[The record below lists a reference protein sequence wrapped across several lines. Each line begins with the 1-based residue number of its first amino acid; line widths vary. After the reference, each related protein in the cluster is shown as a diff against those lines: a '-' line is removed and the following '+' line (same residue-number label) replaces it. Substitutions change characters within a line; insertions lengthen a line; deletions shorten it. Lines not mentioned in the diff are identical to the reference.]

1 MNIISNSFIHFLS
14 LVTKTTTHDTNKAHI
29 AAGYCMT
36 FISDKCDNINIYA
49 KSNMVLETQQMDFC
63 IIEFTCH
70 DCLNLFFE
78 LSSCQRSVGVGGL
91 KQPCVIYYWSGVGI
105 FWDADQTRRQ
115 KHQLETHFKNILC
128 RLYARRDFFVRGFT
142 FFWDLHLFKE
152 FEDCFMVTGQ
162 SR

>member
-1 MNIISNSFIHFLS
+1 MICHFSQGHKLLPSLSHVYRTRGAEPPHRPLLYVVMFHFIFTFVLRVLLRRLFPVVLYYSSLIEVTFVNVISNSFIHFLS

-78 LSSCQRSVGVGGL
+78 LSSCQRSVG
-91 KQPCVIYYWSGVGI
+91 WGV
-105 FWDADQTRRQ
+105 
-115 KHQLETHFKNILC
+115 
-128 RLYARRDFFVRGFT
+128 
-142 FFWDLHLFKE
+142 
-152 FEDCFMVTGQ
+152 
-162 SR
+162 